1 MPKTLTRES
10 AGGQPTSD
18 LTGAKIAI
26 TIIPPGQGSSG
37 YYPPETISGAA
48 HLFPAGTH
56 MYINHQTETEEWE
69 RPEGDL
75 NQLAGALATPATI
88 NPETGA
94 LEATAEIFESHR
106 KFLADRAHIIGVS
119 INGTASINPD
129 GIVEAIHSIRSV
141 DFVTRPGRGGRIDQI
156 LEHQKE
162 DEGEMPKP
170 HEQQNPMEEITGT
183 NDTLENNAPGEAV
196 AGETAPASD
205 ENTAEAGAEA
215 VEPEPGPVENDGCAE
230 SARESA
236 VSEAERLA
244 GENRALRERI
254 AVLEGEARRAVV
266 ESIVREEFHGI
277 NAPHAVKTLTE
288 AGAADKNLDPEA
300 FRESVRAHAAEYPRA
315 PYGAP
320 GVYGIPAGGGDT
332 VTESDIIEAMKG

>member
-26 TIIPPGQGSSG
+26 TIITPGQGSSG
-37 YYPPETISGAA
+37 YYPVETIAGAA

-162 DEGEMPKP
+162 SEGEMPKP
-170 HEQQNPMEEITGT
+170 H
-183 NDTLENNAPGEAV
+183 
-196 AGETAPASD
+196 
-205 ENTAEAGAEA
+205 
-215 VEPEPGPVENDGCAE
+215 
-230 SARESA
+230 
-236 VSEAERLA
+236 
-244 GENRALRERI
+244 
-254 AVLEGEARRAVV
+254 
-266 ESIVREEFHGI
+266 
-277 NAPHAVKTLTE
+277 
-288 AGAADKNLDPEA
+288 
-300 FRESVRAHAAEYPRA
+300 
-315 PYGAP
+315 
-320 GVYGIPAGGGDT
+320 
-332 VTESDIIEAMKG
+332 

>member
-10 AGGQPTSD
+10 AGGQATSD

-26 TIIPPGQGSSG
+26 TIITPGQGSSG

-75 NQLAGALATPATI
+75 NKLAGALATPATI

-162 DEGEMPKP
+162 SEGEMPKP
-170 HEQQNPMEEITGT
+170 HEQQNPVEEITGT
-183 NDTLENNAPGEAV
+183 NDTLENNTPGEAV
-196 AGETAPASD
+196 AGEKAPASD

-215 VEPEPGPVENDGCAE
+215 VDPEPGPVENDGCAE

-236 VSEAERLA
+236 VSEAARLA
-244 GENRALRERI
+244 TENKALHERI

-266 ESIVREEFHGI
+266 EAIVREEFHGI

-288 AGAADKNLDPEA
+288 AGAADKNLDAEA

-315 PYGAP
+315 PYSAP

>member
-10 AGGQPTSD
+10 AGGQATSD

-26 TIIPPGQGSSG
+26 TIITPGQGSSG

-75 NQLAGALATPATI
+75 NKLAGALATPATI

-162 DEGEMPKP
+162 SEGEMPKP
-170 HEQQNPMEEITGT
+170 HEQQNPVEEITGT
-183 NDTLENNAPGEAV
+183 SDTLENNAAGEAV
-196 AGETAPASD
+196 AGEKAPASD

-215 VEPEPGPVENDGCAE
+215 VDPELGPVENDGCAE

-244 GENRALRERI
+244 GENHALRERI

>member
-10 AGGQPTSD
+10 AGGQATSD

-26 TIIPPGQGSSG
+26 TIITPGQGSSG
-37 YYPPETISGAA
+37 YYPPETIAAAA

-162 DEGEMPKP
+162 SEGEMPKP
-170 HEQQNPMEEITGT
+170 HEQQNPVEEITGT
-183 NDTLENNAPGEAV
+183 NDTLENNTPGEAV
-196 AGETAPASD
+196 AGEKAPASD

-215 VEPEPGPVENDGCAE
+215 VDPEPGPVENDGCAE

-236 VSEAERLA
+236 VSEAARLA
-244 GENRALRERI
+244 TENKALHERI

-266 ESIVREEFHGI
+266 EAIVREEFHGI

-288 AGAADKNLDPEA
+288 AGAADKNLDAEA

-332 VTESDIIEAMKG
+332 VTESDIIKAMKG

>member
-26 TIIPPGQGSSG
+26 TIITPGQGSSG
-37 YYPPETISGAA
+37 YYPVETIAGAA

-162 DEGEMPKP
+162 EEGEMPKP
-170 HEQQNPMEEITGT
+170 HEQQNPVEEITGT
-183 NDTLENNAPGEAV
+183 NDTLENNTPGEAV
-196 AGETAPASD
+196 AGEKAPASD
-205 ENTAEAGAEA
+205 ENTADAAAEA
-215 VEPEPGPVENDGCAE
+215 VEPGPVENDGCAE

-236 VSEAERLA
+236 VSEAARLA
-244 GENRALRERI
+244 TENKALHERI

-288 AGAADKNLDPEA
+288 AGVADKNLDPEA

>member
-10 AGGQPTSD
+10 AGGQATSD

-26 TIIPPGQGSSG
+26 TIITPGQGSSG

-75 NQLAGALATPATI
+75 NKLAGALATPATI

-170 HEQQNPMEEITGT
+170 HEQQNPVEEITGT
-183 NDTLENNAPGEAV
+183 NDTLENNTPGEAV
-196 AGETAPASD
+196 AGEKAPASD
-205 ENTAEAGAEA
+205 ENTADAAAEA
-215 VEPEPGPVENDGCAE
+215 VEPGPVENDGCAE

-236 VSEAERLA
+236 VSEAARLA
-244 GENRALRERI
+244 TENKALHERI

-320 GVYGIPAGGGDT
+320 GIYGIPAGGGDT
-332 VTESDIIEAMKG
+332 VTESDIIKAMKG

>member
-26 TIIPPGQGSSG
+26 TIITPGQGSSG

-56 MYINHQTETEEWE
+56 MYINHQTENEEWE

-106 KFLADRAHIIGVS
+106 KFLTDRAHIIGVS

-170 HEQQNPMEEITGT
+170 HEQQNPVEEITGT

-196 AGETAPASD
+196 AGETSPASD
-205 ENTAEAGAEA
+205 ENTADAAAEA
-215 VEPEPGPVENDGCAE
+215 VEPGPVENDGCAE

-236 VSEAERLA
+236 VSEAARLA
-244 GENRALRERI
+244 TENKVLHERI

-288 AGAADKNLDPEA
+288 AGAADKNLDAEA

-332 VTESDIIEAMKG
+332 VTESDIIKAMKG

>member
-10 AGGQPTSD
+10 VGGQPTSD

-26 TIIPPGQGSSG
+26 TIITPGQGSSG
-37 YYPPETISGAA
+37 YYPPETIAAAA

-56 MYINHQTETEEWE
+56 MYINHQTENEEWE

-162 DEGEMPKP
+162 AEGEMPKP
-170 HEQQNPMEEITGT
+170 HEQQNPVEEITGT
-183 NDTLENNAPGEAV
+183 NDTLENNTPGEAV

-205 ENTAEAGAEA
+205 ENTAEA
-215 VEPEPGPVENDGCAE
+215 VDPEPGPVENDGCAE

-236 VSEAERLA
+236 VSEAARLA
-244 GENRALRERI
+244 TENRALHERI
-254 AVLEGEARRAVV
+254 AVLEGEARRTVV

-320 GVYGIPAGGGDT
+320 GVYGMFDASAASTLT
-332 VTESDIIEAMKG
+332 VSES

>member
-26 TIIPPGQGSSG
+26 TIITPGQGSSG
-37 YYPPETISGAA
+37 YYPVETIAAAA
-48 HLFPAGTH
+48 HLFPTGTH
-56 MYINHQTETEEWE
+56 MYINHQTENEEWE

-129 GIVEAIHSIRSV
+129 GVVEAIHSIRSV

-170 HEQQNPMEEITGT
+170 HEQQNPVEEITGT
-183 NDTLENNAPGEAV
+183 NDTLENNTPGETV

-236 VSEAERLA
+236 VSEAARLA
-244 GENRALRERI
+244 TENKALHERI

>member
-26 TIIPPGQGSSG
+26 TIITPGQGSSG
-37 YYPPETISGAA
+37 YYPPETIAAAA

-106 KFLADRAHIIGVS
+106 KFLTDRAHIIGVS
-119 INGTASINPD
+119 INGVASINPE
-129 GIVEAIHSIRSV
+129 GVVEAIHSIRSV

-162 DEGEMPKP
+162 EGEMPKP
-170 HEQQNPMEEITGT
+170 HEQQNPVEEITGT

-196 AGETAPASD
+196 AGETSPASD

-215 VEPEPGPVENDGCAE
+215 VDPEPGPVENDGCAE

-236 VSEAERLA
+236 VSEAARLA
-244 GENRALRERI
+244 TENKALHERI

-266 ESIVREEFHGI
+266 EAIVREEFHGI

-288 AGAADKNLDPEA
+288 AGAADKNLDAEA

-332 VTESDIIEAMKG
+332 VTESDIIKAMKG

>member
-26 TIIPPGQGSSG
+26 TIITPGQGSSG

-75 NQLAGALATPATI
+75 NKLAGALATPATI

-129 GIVEAIHSIRSV
+129 GVVEAIHSIRSV
-141 DFVTRPGRGGRIDQI
+141 DFVTCPGRGGRIDQI

-162 DEGEMPKP
+162 EEGEMPKP
-170 HEQQNPMEEITGT
+170 HEQQNLVEEITGT

-205 ENTAEAGAEA
+205 ENTADAAAEA

-236 VSEAERLA
+236 VSEAARLA
-244 GENRALRERI
+244 TENKALHERI

-320 GVYGIPAGGGDT
+320 GVYGLPNTGDT
-332 VTESDIIEAMKG
+332 ITESDIIEAMKG

>member
-1 MPKTLTRES
+1 
-10 AGGQPTSD
+10 
-18 LTGAKIAI
+18 
-26 TIIPPGQGSSG
+26 
-37 YYPPETISGAA
+37 
-48 HLFPAGTH
+48 
-56 MYINHQTETEEWE
+56 
-69 RPEGDL
+69 
-75 NQLAGALATPATI
+75 
-88 NPETGA
+88 
-94 LEATAEIFESHR
+94 
-106 KFLADRAHIIGVS
+106 
-119 INGTASINPD
+119 
-129 GIVEAIHSIRSV
+129 
-141 DFVTRPGRGGRIDQI
+141 
-156 LEHQKE
+156 
-162 DEGEMPKP
+162 MPKP
-170 HEQQNPMEEITGT
+170 HEQQNPVEEITGT
-183 NDTLENNAPGEAV
+183 NDTLENNTPGEAV

-205 ENTAEAGAEA
+205 ENTTEAEAEA

-320 GVYGIPAGGGDT
+320 GVYGLPNTGDT
-332 VTESDIIEAMKG
+332 ITESDIIEAMKG

>member
-26 TIIPPGQGSSG
+26 TIITPGQGSSG
-37 YYPPETISGAA
+37 YYPAETIAGAA

-141 DFVTRPGRGGRIDQI
+141 DFVTRPGRGGRIYQI

-170 HEQQNPMEEITGT
+170 HEQQNPVEEITGT
-183 NDTLENNAPGEAV
+183 NDTLENNTPGEAV

-205 ENTAEAGAEA
+205 ENTADAAAEA
-215 VEPEPGPVENDGCAE
+215 VEPGPVENDGCAE

-236 VSEAERLA
+236 VSEAARLA
-244 GENRALRERI
+244 TENKALHERI
-254 AVLEGEARRAVV
+254 AVLEGEARRTVV
-266 ESIVREEFHGI
+266 EAIVREEFHGI

>member
-26 TIIPPGQGSSG
+26 TIITPGQGSSG
-37 YYPPETISGAA
+37 YYPVETIAGAA

-75 NQLAGALATPATI
+75 NKLAGALATPATI

-106 KFLADRAHIIGVS
+106 TFLADRAHIIGVS

-129 GIVEAIHSIRSV
+129 GVVEAIHSIRSV

-162 DEGEMPKP
+162 EEGEMPKP
-170 HEQQNPMEEITGT
+170 HEQQNPVEEITGT
-183 NDTLENNAPGEAV
+183 NDTMENNTTSEAV

-215 VEPEPGPVENDGCAE
+215 VEPGPVENDGCAE

-236 VSEAERLA
+236 VSEAARLA
-244 GENRALRERI
+244 TENRALHERI

>member
-26 TIIPPGQGSSG
+26 TIITPGQGSSG

-75 NQLAGALATPATI
+75 NKLAGALATPATI

-119 INGTASINPD
+119 INGVASINPE
-129 GIVEAIHSIRSV
+129 GVVEAIHSIRSV

-162 DEGEMPKP
+162 SEGEMPKP
-170 HEQQNPMEEITGT
+170 HEQQNPVEEITGT
-183 NDTLENNAPGEAV
+183 NDTLENNTPGEAV
-196 AGETAPASD
+196 AGETSPASD

-215 VEPEPGPVENDGCAE
+215 VDPEPGPVENDGCAE

-236 VSEAERLA
+236 VSEAARLA
-244 GENRALRERI
+244 TENKALHERI

-266 ESIVREEFHGI
+266 EAIVREEFHGI

-288 AGAADKNLDPEA
+288 AGAADKNLDAEA

-332 VTESDIIEAMKG
+332 VTESDIIKAMKG

>member
-26 TIIPPGQGSSG
+26 TIITPGQGSSG
-37 YYPPETISGAA
+37 YYPPETIAA
-48 HLFPAGTH
+48 ATHLFPAGTH

-119 INGTASINPD
+119 INGVASINPE
-129 GIVEAIHSIRSV
+129 GVVEAIHSIRSV

-162 DEGEMPKP
+162 EEGEMPKP
-170 HEQQNPMEEITGT
+170 HEQQNPVEEITGT
-183 NDTLENNAPGEAV
+183 NDTLENNTPGEAV

-205 ENTAEAGAEA
+205 ENTAEAAAEA

-254 AVLEGEARRAVV
+254 AVLEGEARRTVV

-288 AGAADKNLDPEA
+288 AGAADKNLDAEA

-332 VTESDIIEAMKG
+332 VTESDIIKAMKG

>member
-26 TIIPPGQGSSG
+26 TIITPGQGSSG
-37 YYPPETISGAA
+37 YYPAETIAAAA

-56 MYINHQTETEEWE
+56 MYVNHQTETEEWE

-106 KFLADRAHIIGVS
+106 TFLADRAHIIGVS

-129 GIVEAIHSIRSV
+129 GVVEAIHSIRSV

-162 DEGEMPKP
+162 EEGEMPKP
-170 HEQQNPMEEITGT
+170 HEQQNPVEEITGT
-183 NDTLENNAPGEAV
+183 NDTLENNTPGEAV

-215 VEPEPGPVENDGCAE
+215 VEPGPVENDGCAE

-236 VSEAERLA
+236 VSEAARLA
-244 GENRALRERI
+244 TENRALHERI
-254 AVLEGEARRAVV
+254 AVLEGEARRTVV

-300 FRESVRAHAAEYPRA
+300 FRESVRAQRLRHPRRWWG
-315 PYGAP
+315 YRHRIRHHRSNERLNHHG
-320 GVYGIPAGGGDT
+320 
-332 VTESDIIEAMKG
+332 

>member
-10 AGGQPTSD
+10 AGGQATSD

-26 TIIPPGQGSSG
+26 TIITPGQGSSG
-37 YYPPETISGAA
+37 YYPPEPISGAA

-170 HEQQNPMEEITGT
+170 HEQQNPVEEITGT
-183 NDTLENNAPGEAV
+183 NDTLENNATGEAV

-205 ENTAEAGAEA
+205 ENTAEAGTEA
-215 VEPEPGPVENDGCAE
+215 VDPEPGPVENDGCAE

-236 VSEAERLA
+236 VSEAARLA
-244 GENRALRERI
+244 TENKALHERI

-266 ESIVREEFHGI
+266 EAIVREEFHGI

-288 AGAADKNLDPEA
+288 AGAADKNLDAEA

>member
-26 TIIPPGQGSSG
+26 TIITPGQGSSG
-37 YYPPETISGAA
+37 YYPAETIAAAA

-56 MYINHQTETEEWE
+56 MYVNHQTETEEWE

-106 KFLADRAHIIGVS
+106 TFLADRAHIIGVS

-129 GIVEAIHSIRSV
+129 GVVEAIHSIRSV

-162 DEGEMPKP
+162 SEGEMPKP
-170 HEQQNPMEEITGT
+170 HEQQNPVEEITGT
-183 NDTLENNAPGEAV
+183 NDTLENNTPGEAV
-196 AGETAPASD
+196 AGETSPASD
-205 ENTAEAGAEA
+205 ENTADAAAEA

-236 VSEAERLA
+236 VSEAARLA
-244 GENRALRERI
+244 TENKALHERI
-254 AVLEGEARRAVV
+254 AALESEARRAVV

-320 GVYGIPAGGGDT
+320 GVYGLPTTGAA

>member
-10 AGGQPTSD
+10 AGGQATSD

-26 TIIPPGQGSSG
+26 TIITPGQGSSG

-75 NQLAGALATPATI
+75 NKLAGALATPATI

-162 DEGEMPKP
+162 SEGEMPKP
-170 HEQQNPMEEITGT
+170 HEQQNPVEEITGT
-183 NDTLENNAPGEAV
+183 NDTLENNTPGEAV
-196 AGETAPASD
+196 AGEKAPASD
-205 ENTAEAGAEA
+205 ENTAEA

-236 VSEAERLA
+236 VSEAARLA
-244 GENRALRERI
+244 TENKALHERI
-254 AVLEGEARRAVV
+254 AVLEGEARRTVV
-266 ESIVREEFHGI
+266 EAIVREEFHGI

-288 AGAADKNLDPEA
+288 AGAADKNLDAEA

>member
-10 AGGQPTSD
+10 VGGQPTSD

-26 TIIPPGQGSSG
+26 TIITPGQGSSG
-37 YYPPETISGAA
+37 YYPVETIAAAA

-75 NQLAGALATPATI
+75 NKLAGALATPATI

-106 KFLADRAHIIGVS
+106 TFLADRAHIIGVS
-119 INGTASINPD
+119 INGVASINPD

-162 DEGEMPKP
+162 EEGEMPKP
-170 HEQQNPMEEITGT
+170 HEQQNPVEEITGT
-183 NDTLENNAPGEAV
+183 NDTLENNTPGEAV

-205 ENTAEAGAEA
+205 ENTADAAAEA
-215 VEPEPGPVENDGCAE
+215 VDPEPGPVENDGCAE

-236 VSEAERLA
+236 VSEAARLA
-244 GENRALRERI
+244 TENKVLHERI

-288 AGAADKNLDPEA
+288 AGAADKNLDAEA

-332 VTESDIIEAMKG
+332 VTESDIIKAMKG

>member
-26 TIIPPGQGSSG
+26 TIITPGQGSSG
-37 YYPPETISGAA
+37 YYPVETIAGAA

-56 MYINHQTETEEWE
+56 MYINHQTENEEWE

-162 DEGEMPKP
+162 EEGEMPKP
-170 HEQQNPMEEITGT
+170 HEQQNPVEEITGT
-183 NDTLENNAPGEAV
+183 NDTLENNTPGEAV

-205 ENTAEAGAEA
+205 ENTADAAAEA
-215 VEPEPGPVENDGCAE
+215 VEPEPVENDGCAE

-236 VSEAERLA
+236 VSEAARLA
-244 GENRALRERI
+244 TENKALHERI
-254 AVLEGEARRAVV
+254 AALESEARRTVV

>member
-26 TIIPPGQGSSG
+26 TIITPGQGSSG
-37 YYPPETISGAA
+37 YYPVETIAGAA

-106 KFLADRAHIIGVS
+106 KFLTDRAHIIGVS

-162 DEGEMPKP
+162 SEGEMPKP
-170 HEQQNPMEEITGT
+170 HEQQNPVEEITGT
-183 NDTLENNAPGEAV
+183 NDTLENNTPGEAV
-196 AGETAPASD
+196 AGEKAPASD

-215 VEPEPGPVENDGCAE
+215 VDPEPGPVENDGCAE

-236 VSEAERLA
+236 VSEAARLA
-244 GENRALRERI
+244 TENKALHERI

-266 ESIVREEFHGI
+266 EAIVREEFHGI

-288 AGAADKNLDPEA
+288 AGAADKNLDAEA

-332 VTESDIIEAMKG
+332 VTESDIIKAMKG

>member
-1 MPKTLTRES
+1 
-10 AGGQPTSD
+10 
-18 LTGAKIAI
+18 
-26 TIIPPGQGSSG
+26 
-37 YYPPETISGAA
+37 
-48 HLFPAGTH
+48 

-162 DEGEMPKP
+162 EEGEMPKP
-170 HEQQNPMEEITGT
+170 HEQQNPVEEITGT
-183 NDTLENNAPGEAV
+183 NDTLENNTPGEAV
-196 AGETAPASD
+196 AGEKAPASD

-215 VEPEPGPVENDGCAE
+215 VEPGPVENDGCAE

-236 VSEAERLA
+236 VSEAARLA
-244 GENRALRERI
+244 TENRALHERI
-254 AVLEGEARRAVV
+254 AVLEGEARRTVV

>member
-26 TIIPPGQGSSG
+26 TIITPGQGSSG
-37 YYPPETISGAA
+37 YYPPETIAAAA

-106 KFLADRAHIIGVS
+106 KFLTDRAHIIGVS
-119 INGTASINPD
+119 INGVASINPE
-129 GIVEAIHSIRSV
+129 GVVEAIHSIRSV

-162 DEGEMPKP
+162 EGEMPKP
-170 HEQQNPMEEITGT
+170 HEQQNPVEEITGT

-196 AGETAPASD
+196 AGETSPASD
-205 ENTAEAGAEA
+205 ENTADAGTEE

-236 VSEAERLA
+236 VSEAARLA
-244 GENRALRERI
+244 TENKALHERI

-266 ESIVREEFHGI
+266 EAIVREEFHGI

-288 AGAADKNLDPEA
+288 AGAADKNLDAEA

-320 GVYGIPAGGGDT
+320 GVYGIPAGGGDA
-332 VTESDIIEAMKG
+332 VTESDIIEAMTG

>member
-26 TIIPPGQGSSG
+26 TIITPGQGSSG
-37 YYPPETISGAA
+37 YYPAETIAGAA

-56 MYINHQTETEEWE
+56 MYVNHQTETEEWE

-129 GIVEAIHSIRSV
+129 GVVEAIHSIRSV

-162 DEGEMPKP
+162 EEGEMPKP
-170 HEQQNPMEEITGT
+170 HEQQNPVEEITGT
-183 NDTLENNAPGEAV
+183 NDTLENNTPGEAV
-196 AGETAPASD
+196 AGEKAPASD
-205 ENTAEAGAEA
+205 ENTAEA

-236 VSEAERLA
+236 VSEAARLA
-244 GENRALRERI
+244 TENRALHERI

>member
-10 AGGQPTSD
+10 VGGQPTSD

-26 TIIPPGQGSSG
+26 TIITPGQGSSG
-37 YYPPETISGAA
+37 YYPVETIAGAA

-75 NQLAGALATPATI
+75 NKLAGALATPATI

-106 KFLADRAHIIGVS
+106 TFLADRAHIIGVS

-129 GIVEAIHSIRSV
+129 GVVEAIHSIRSV

-162 DEGEMPKP
+162 EEGEMPKP
-170 HEQQNPMEEITGT
+170 HEQQNPVEEITGT
-183 NDTLENNAPGEAV
+183 NDTLENNTPGEAV

-215 VEPEPGPVENDGCAE
+215 VEPGPVENDGCAE

-236 VSEAERLA
+236 VSEAARLA
-244 GENRALRERI
+244 TENRALHERI

>member
-26 TIIPPGQGSSG
+26 TIITPGQGSSG
-37 YYPPETISGAA
+37 YYPPEPIPAAA

-56 MYINHQTETEEWE
+56 MYINHQTENEEWE

-106 KFLADRAHIIGVS
+106 KFLTDRAHIIGVS

-170 HEQQNPMEEITGT
+170 HEQQNPVEEITGT

-196 AGETAPASD
+196 AGETSPASD
-205 ENTAEAGAEA
+205 ENTADAAAEA
-215 VEPEPGPVENDGCAE
+215 VEPGPVENDGCAE

-236 VSEAERLA
+236 VSEAARLA
-244 GENRALRERI
+244 TENKVLHERI

-288 AGAADKNLDPEA
+288 AGAADKNLDAEA

-332 VTESDIIEAMKG
+332 VTESDIIKAMKG

>member
-26 TIIPPGQGSSG
+26 TIITPGQGSSG
-37 YYPPETISGAA
+37 YYPAETIAAAA

-75 NQLAGALATPATI
+75 NKLAGALATPATI

-162 DEGEMPKP
+162 SEGEMPKP
-170 HEQQNPMEEITGT
+170 HEQQNPVEEITGT
-183 NDTLENNAPGEAV
+183 NDTLENNTPGEAV
-196 AGETAPASD
+196 AGEKAPASD
-205 ENTAEAGAEA
+205 ENTADAAAEA
-215 VEPEPGPVENDGCAE
+215 VDPEPGPVENDGCAE

-236 VSEAERLA
+236 VSEAARLA
-244 GENRALRERI
+244 TENKALHERI
-254 AVLEGEARRAVV
+254 AALESEARRTVV

-288 AGAADKNLDPEA
+288 AGAADKNLDAEA

>member
-1 MPKTLTRES
+1 
-10 AGGQPTSD
+10 
-18 LTGAKIAI
+18 
-26 TIIPPGQGSSG
+26 
-37 YYPPETISGAA
+37 
-48 HLFPAGTH
+48 

-119 INGTASINPD
+119 INGVASINPE
-129 GIVEAIHSIRSV
+129 GVVEAIHSIRSV

-162 DEGEMPKP
+162 EGEMPKP
-170 HEQQNPMEEITGT
+170 HEQQNPVEEITGT

-196 AGETAPASD
+196 AGETSPASD
-205 ENTAEAGAEA
+205 ENTAEAAAEA

-254 AVLEGEARRAVV
+254 AVLEGEARRTVV

>member
-26 TIIPPGQGSSG
+26 TIITPGQGSSG
-37 YYPPETISGAA
+37 YYPAETIAAAA

-56 MYINHQTETEEWE
+56 MYVNHQTETEEWE

-75 NQLAGALATPATI
+75 TKLAGALATPATI

-170 HEQQNPMEEITGT
+170 HEQQNPVEEITGT
-183 NDTLENNAPGEAV
+183 NDTLENNTPGEAV

-236 VSEAERLA
+236 VSEAARLA
-244 GENRALRERI
+244 TENKVLHERI

-288 AGAADKNLDPEA
+288 AGAADKNLDAEA

>member
-26 TIIPPGQGSSG
+26 TIITPGQGSSG

-56 MYINHQTETEEWE
+56 MYINHQTENEEWE

-75 NQLAGALATPATI
+75 TKLAGALATPATI

-170 HEQQNPMEEITGT
+170 HEQQNPVEEITGN

-196 AGETAPASD
+196 AGETSPASD
-205 ENTAEAGAEA
+205 ENTADAAAEA
-215 VEPEPGPVENDGCAE
+215 VEPGPVENDGCAE

-236 VSEAERLA
+236 VSEAARLA
-244 GENRALRERI
+244 TENRALHERI
-254 AVLEGEARRAVV
+254 AVLEGEARRTVV

>member
-26 TIIPPGQGSSG
+26 TIITPGQGSSG
-37 YYPPETISGAA
+37 YYPPETIAGAA

-56 MYINHQTETEEWE
+56 MYINHQTENEEWE

-106 KFLADRAHIIGVS
+106 KFLTDRAHIIGVS
-119 INGTASINPD
+119 INGVASINPE
-129 GIVEAIHSIRSV
+129 GVVEAIHSIRSV

-162 DEGEMPKP
+162 EGEMPKP
-170 HEQQNPMEEITGT
+170 HEQQNPVEEITGT

-196 AGETAPASD
+196 AGETSPASD

-215 VEPEPGPVENDGCAE
+215 VDPEPGPVENDGCAE

-236 VSEAERLA
+236 VSEAARLA
-244 GENRALRERI
+244 TENKALHERI

-266 ESIVREEFHGI
+266 EAIVREEFHGI

-288 AGAADKNLDPEA
+288 AGAADKNLDAEA

-332 VTESDIIEAMKG
+332 VTESDIIKAMKG

>member
-10 AGGQPTSD
+10 VGGQPTSD

-26 TIIPPGQGSSG
+26 TIITPGQGSSG
-37 YYPPETISGAA
+37 YYPAETISGAA

-56 MYINHQTETEEWE
+56 MYINHQTENEEWE

-75 NQLAGALATPATI
+75 NKLAGALATPATI

-106 KFLADRAHIIGVS
+106 KFLTDRAHIIGVS

-170 HEQQNPMEEITGT
+170 HEQQNPVEEITGT
-183 NDTLENNAPGEAV
+183 NDTLENNTPGEAV

-205 ENTAEAGAEA
+205 ENTADAAAEA
-215 VEPEPGPVENDGCAE
+215 VEPGPVENDGCAE

-236 VSEAERLA
+236 VSEAARLA
-244 GENRALRERI
+244 TENKALHERI

-288 AGAADKNLDPEA
+288 AGAADKNLDAEA

>member
-26 TIIPPGQGSSG
+26 TIITPGQGSSG
-37 YYPPETISGAA
+37 YYPPETIAGAA

-75 NQLAGALATPATI
+75 NKLAGALATPATI

-129 GIVEAIHSIRSV
+129 GVVEAIHSIRSV

-170 HEQQNPMEEITGT
+170 HEQQNPVEEITGT
-183 NDTLENNAPGEAV
+183 NDTLENNTPGEAV

-215 VEPEPGPVENDGCAE
+215 VEPGPVENDGCAE

-236 VSEAERLA
+236 VSEAARLA
-244 GENRALRERI
+244 TENKALHERI

-266 ESIVREEFHGI
+266 EAIVREEFHGI

-288 AGAADKNLDPEA
+288 AGAADKNIDAEA

-320 GVYGIPAGGGDT
+320 GVYGIPTTGGA

>member
-10 AGGQPTSD
+10 VGGQPTSD

-26 TIIPPGQGSSG
+26 TIITPGQGSSG
-37 YYPPETISGAA
+37 YYPPETIAAAA

-75 NQLAGALATPATI
+75 NKLAGALATPATI

-170 HEQQNPMEEITGT
+170 HEQQNPVEEITGT
-183 NDTLENNAPGEAV
+183 NDTLENNTPGEAV

-205 ENTAEAGAEA
+205 ENTADAAAEA
-215 VEPEPGPVENDGCAE
+215 VEPGPVENDGCAE

-244 GENRALRERI
+244 TENKALHERI
-254 AVLEGEARRAVV
+254 AVLEGEARRTVV

-288 AGAADKNLDPEA
+288 AGAADKNLDAEA

>member
-26 TIIPPGQGSSG
+26 TIITPGQGSSG
-37 YYPPETISGAA
+37 YYPPETIAAAA

-106 KFLADRAHIIGVS
+106 TFLTDRAHIIGVS
-119 INGTASINPD
+119 INGVASINPE
-129 GIVEAIHSIRSV
+129 GVVEAIHSIRSV

-162 DEGEMPKP
+162 EGEMPKP
-170 HEQQNPMEEITGT
+170 HEQQNPVEEITGT

-205 ENTAEAGAEA
+205 ENTAEAGTEA
-215 VEPEPGPVENDGCAE
+215 VEPEPVENDGCAE

-244 GENRALRERI
+244 GENKALRERI
-254 AVLEGEARRAVV
+254 AALEGEARRTVV

-288 AGAADKNLDPEA
+288 AGAADKNLDAEA

>member
-10 AGGQPTSD
+10 AGGQATSD

-26 TIIPPGQGSSG
+26 TIITPGQGSSG

-75 NQLAGALATPATI
+75 NKLAGALATPATI

-162 DEGEMPKP
+162 SEGEMPKP
-170 HEQQNPMEEITGT
+170 HEQQNPVEEITGT
-183 NDTLENNAPGEAV
+183 NDTLENNTPGEAV
-196 AGETAPASD
+196 AGEKAPASD

-215 VEPEPGPVENDGCAE
+215 VDPEPGPVENDGCAE

-236 VSEAERLA
+236 VSEAARLA
-244 GENRALRERI
+244 TENKALHERI

-266 ESIVREEFHGI
+266 EAIVREEFHGI

-288 AGAADKNLDPEA
+288 AGAADKNLDAEA

-332 VTESDIIEAMKG
+332 VTESDIIKAMKG

>member
-26 TIIPPGQGSSG
+26 TIITPGQGSSG

-56 MYINHQTETEEWE
+56 MYINHQTENEEWE

-75 NQLAGALATPATI
+75 NKLAGALATPATI

-129 GIVEAIHSIRSV
+129 GVVEAIHSIRSV

-162 DEGEMPKP
+162 EGEMPKP
-170 HEQQNPMEEITGT
+170 HEQQNPVEEITGT
-183 NDTLENNAPGEAV
+183 NDTLENNTPGEAV
-196 AGETAPASD
+196 AGETSPASD
-205 ENTAEAGAEA
+205 ENTADAAAEA
-215 VEPEPGPVENDGCAE
+215 VEPGPVENDGCAE

-236 VSEAERLA
+236 VSEAARLA
-244 GENRALRERI
+244 TENKALHERI
-254 AVLEGEARRAVV
+254 AALESEARRTVV

-288 AGAADKNLDPEA
+288 AGAADKNLDAEA

-332 VTESDIIEAMKG
+332 VTESDIIKAMKG